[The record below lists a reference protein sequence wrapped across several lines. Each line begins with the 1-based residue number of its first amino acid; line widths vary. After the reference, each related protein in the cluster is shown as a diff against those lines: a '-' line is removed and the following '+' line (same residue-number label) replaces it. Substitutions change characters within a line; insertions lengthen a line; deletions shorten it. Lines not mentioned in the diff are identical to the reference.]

1 MVHLFY
7 LRLQMEAYPL
17 TSDHLFPAVVTGKL
31 CPSVSLVMS
40 WSMKV
45 NHIIISGKEVGL
57 SVYPW

>member
-1 MVHLFY
+1 
-7 LRLQMEAYPL
+7 MEAYPL
-17 TSDHLFPAVVTGKL
+17 RSDHLFPAVVTGKL